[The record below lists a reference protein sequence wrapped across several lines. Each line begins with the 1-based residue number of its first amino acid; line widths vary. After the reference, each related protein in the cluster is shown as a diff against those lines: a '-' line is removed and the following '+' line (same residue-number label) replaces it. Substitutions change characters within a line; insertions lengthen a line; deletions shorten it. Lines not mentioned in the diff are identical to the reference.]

1 MGLVITGLVY
11 AGGYLFLLF
20 IAICLACG
28 LYYLAELAEEYTVL
42 TGRLISLATMA
53 VLVVHALMLMFEPQL
68 PRTAL
73 AVGAL
78 THVCYLWLMR
88 SFPFLRIASVSF
100 LASLVLLAA
109 SHYAWAMHFLY
120 HFHQVTHVLCFFLCC
135 VWLVPFGFF
144 ISLSINESTLP
155 DVQAASASEVYSEGS
170 RSRQKSGI
178 VSAFSF
184 MQQKRDDMMP
194 SFAKKV

>member
-1 MGLVITGLVY
+1 MP
-11 AGGYLFLLF
+11 A
-20 IAICLACG
+20 CNLA
-28 LYYLAELAEEYTVL
+28 
-42 TGRLISLATMA
+42 
-53 VLVVHALMLMFEPQL
+53 
-68 PRTAL
+68 
-73 AVGAL
+73 
-78 THVCYLWLMR
+78 HVCACARVRVRMR
-88 SFPFLRIASVSF
+88 ARR
-100 LASLVLLAA
+100 
-109 SHYAWAMHFLY
+109 
-120 HFHQVTHVLCFFLCC
+120 
-135 VWLVPFGFF
+135 LVPFGFF